1 LPYQT
6 PDSAPATPI
15 LLLPVD
21 PARLNDWLDRAD
33 ARHRR
38 WVGSSGF
45 EGKPGQ
51 WCALPSAD
59 GGVEAVLFGS
69 AEEGSLGQLASLA
82 TTLPAGTYRL
92 DADWNREQRNLAAL
106 GWGLAQYR
114 FDRYRAADP
123 HPARLLLDEDIA
135 TDVQRLHAAQ
145 VLVRD
150 LVNTPTEDLGPE
162 ELVSALGEEAKR
174 FDARFSELV
183 GDDLLAMDY
192 PTIHTVGRAAARAP
206 RLGCLEWGDP
216 EHPLVA
222 LVGKGVCFD
231 SGGLDIKPAAGMLL
245 MKKDMG
251 GAAHVIALARL
262 IMEFELP
269 VRLLVLV
276 PAVENAISGNAYRPG
291 DVIRTR
297 QGLTV
302 EIGNTDAEG
311 RLVLSDALT
320 RACEDEPDLLLDFA
334 TLTGAARVAMGA
346 DIPPVFSNR
355 SEVAH
360 GLMAS
365 GREVEDPVWELPL
378 HRPYLELMKSQV
390 ADINNTGKGAFA
402 GCITAALF
410 LEKFVAE
417 EIDWAHFDTFA
428 WNQADRPGRPAG
440 GEALGLR
447 AAFEFIRGRY
457 A

>member
-1 LPYQT
+1 MEQEQLDGWRESAG
-6 PDSAPATPI
+6 DSQ
-15 LLLPVD
+15 
-21 PARLNDWLDRAD
+21 RRWLD
-33 ARHRR
+33 
-38 WVGSSGF
+38 SSGF
-45 EGKPGQ
+45 DARPGR
-51 WCALPSAD
+51 WCALPDAD
-59 GGVEAVLFGS
+59 GGIAAVLFGTTQ
-69 AEEGSLGQLASLA
+69 EGALGQLANLA
-82 TTLPAGTYRL
+82 TALPAGTYRL
-92 DADWNREQRNLAAL
+92 DADWNAEQRTLAAL

-114 FDRYRAADP
+114 FERYRKQEA
-123 HPARLLLDEDIA
+123 HPARLWLEDDIA
-135 TDVQRLHAAQ
+135 TEVNRLYDAQ
-145 VLVRD
+145 CLVRD
-150 LVNTPTEDLGPE
+150 LVNTPTEDMGPE
-162 ELVSALGEEAKR
+162 ELADALAEQAERFEARYTVITGE
-174 FDARFSELV
+174 
-183 GDDLLAMDY
+183 DLLAMDY
-192 PTIHTVGRAAARAP
+192 PTIHTVGRAADRSP
-206 RLGCLEWGDP
+206 RLACLEWGEPDA
-216 EHPLVA
+216 PLVA

-231 SGGLDIKPAAGMLL
+231 SGGLNIKPAGGMLL

-262 IMEFELP
+262 VMEFELP

-320 RACEDEPDLLLDFA
+320 RACEEEPDLLLDFA

-346 DIPPVFSNR
+346 DIPPFFSNR
-355 SEVAH
+355 REVAK
-360 GLMAS
+360 GLMRA
-365 GREVEDPVWELPL
+365 GRHTEDPVWELPL

-390 ADINNTGKGAFA
+390 ADINNAGKGSFA

-410 LEKFVAE
+410 LEKFVSDDVA
-417 EIDWAHFDTFA
+417 WAHFDTFA

-447 AAFEFIRGRY
+447 AAFQFLRDRY